1 MKVLVIEPHK
11 KPYTQEVEHTLEN
24 LQRIVDGLIEPIYLD
39 DVAIVVNEEGK
50 INGLPFNRALR
61 DENRRILDLL
71 FGTFFICGLFA
82 DWVKKTSRTFPNRR
96 FRNTQRCSPA
106 MSILLRQN
114 AESAYLPFR
123 KTLRYRQDG
132 QKGRI

>member
-24 LQRIVDGLIEPIYLD
+24 LQRIVGGLIEPIYLD

-50 INGLPFNRALR
+50 INGLPIEPCATKIEGFS
-61 DENRRILDLL
+61 
-71 FGTFFICGLFA
+71 ICYSARSLYA
-82 DWVKKTSRTFPNRR
+82 DWAKKTSRTFPNRR

>member
-11 KPYTQEVEHTLEN
+11 KPYTQEVEHTFEN
-24 LQRIVDGLIEPIYLD
+24 LQRIVGGLIEPIYLD

-71 FGTFFICGLFA
+71 FGTFFSCGLGEENFTDIPEQA
-82 DWVKKTSRTFPNRR
+82 IPKYSKMFSCNEYLIKTDQGIGVF
-96 FRNTQRCSPA
+96 
-106 MSILLRQN
+106 
-114 AESAYLPFR
+114 
-123 KTLRYRQDG
+123 TL
-132 QKGRI
+132 